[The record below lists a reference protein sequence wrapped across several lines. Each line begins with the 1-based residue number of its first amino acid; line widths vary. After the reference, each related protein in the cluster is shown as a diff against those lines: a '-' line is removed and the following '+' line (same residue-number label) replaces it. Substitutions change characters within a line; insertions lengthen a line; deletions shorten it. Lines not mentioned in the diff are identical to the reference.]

1 MLQAASGV
9 LAPQFAEMV
18 HKAAQPFFQPI
29 YDLESPRLAFG
40 RVALLGDAAFVAR
53 PHCGMGVTKA
63 AADALALAN
72 ALTTGKGSLE
82 AALLA
87 YEARR
92 LPVGRFLVNH
102 ARHLGAY
109 QQHHL
114 RTEHEPVMAAFY
126 NTTKTVKTQT
136 A

>member
-63 AADALALAN
+63 AADAM
-72 ALTTGKGSLE
+72 ALTRALTQAPDNPV
-82 AALLA
+82 AALKE
-87 YEARR
+87 YETVR
-92 LPVGRFLVNH
+92 LPVGRFLVGH
-102 ARHLGAY
+102 ARSQIGRAH
-109 QQHHL
+109 
-114 RTEHEPVMAAFY
+114 
-126 NTTKTVKTQT
+126 
-136 A
+136 